1 MILVGDVDLYGEKT
15 ALADLAH
22 DANVQTGID
31 LQAWPVSSDEWQD
44 PEKHGNPFLVQ
55 AMRRDGLSLGVPKDR
70 RIGLACPLAW
80 SCYGLPSPGCGL

>member
-22 DANVQTGID
+22 DANVQTGIH

-55 AMRRDGLSLGVPKDR
+55 AMRRDGLSLEEALQR
-70 RIGLACPLAW
+70 A
-80 SCYGLPSPGCGL
+80 